1 MKIKTI
7 RIKTF
12 SNEYLKF
19 PNDTALIWERNF
31 NRYKAPCFTMQI
43 PEEIKLEGID
53 KISIEILP
61 VKGYYGMK
69 AGKTILKIFMHEH
82 GLLFSDLP
90 SASPDFN
97 IFQSSDIP
105 VEIEVLELLEYNG
118 KPCNND
124 ENYRLDQCKQDFI
137 YQV

>member
-1 MKIKTI
+1 MKIKSI

-12 SNEYLKF
+12 SNEYLKL

-31 NRYKAPCFTMQI
+31 NRNKAPCFTMQI
-43 PEEIKLEGID
+43 PEEIKLEGIA

-61 VKGYYGMK
+61 AKAFYGKG
-69 AGKTILKIFMHEH
+69 GKTILKIFMHKH

-118 KPCNND
+118 EPCNND
-124 ENYRLDQCKQDFI
+124 ENYRLDQCKQEYI